1 MSTSRCLLIA
11 FLHFF
16 LKLWFSVNFRE
27 SVGRSRVFFPS
38 LYSIHKRIELA
49 SKMGTGLS
57 IWEIGQGLDYFY
69 DLL

>member
-1 MSTSRCLLIA
+1 MSTSRCLLIEI
-11 FLHFF
+11 LLTF
-16 LKLWFSVNFRE
+16 LKLFFCFYYRE